1 MGIQINLDGSTTDI
15 PDTPID
21 EQQSFA
27 DELVGWERYRD
38 AEMVELRKQR
48 DQLLL
53 ECDWTQTSDS
63 PLDSTTKTAWAT
75 YRQKLRDLTSL
86 ANAPNHLLDSEW
98 PIAPGK
104 SELPEESFEFMRKNL
119 DPVGLGTTSWVTTA
133 DTYKELNGP
142 PVYKNTPNTRKTIIF
157 EAPLSTISGGTVSI
171 GDTFAYN
178 GESSTITGVAATS
191 ITLSTGIGNTI
202 SVGTIGKFI
211 HAETVYGRQEGKPE
225 FKSSI
230 SVGSTVVGVG
240 STVVITLSTVN
251 QPKRVTCEYIIQ
263 GYQYD
268 GLILDNK
275 EKGFITLTPDSNFV
289 GVSTLTVG
297 LSTDISKYYSD
308 DGLSFTFNVYDHD
321 GGLGAFVGITTT

>member
-1 MGIQINLDGSTTDI
+1 MGIIINLDGTETEFSHS
-15 PDTPID
+15 ID
-21 EQQSFA
+21 EQQILANEVS
-27 DELVGWERYRD
+27 GWEISD
-38 AEMVELRKQR
+38 KEAMLQLRKQR

-53 ECDWTQTSDS
+53 ECDWTQGVDS

-86 ANAPNHLLDSEW
+86 ENAPNHLLDSEW
-98 PIAPGK
+98 PLAPGQ
-104 SELPEESFEFMRKNL
+104 SELPEESYEFMRKNL
-119 DPVGLGTTSWVTTA
+119 DPVGLGTTSWVGQRTEIL
-133 DTYKELNGP
+133 ELNGP
-142 PVYKNTPNTRKTIIF
+142 PVYKNTPSTRKTIIF
-157 EAPLSTISGGTVSI
+157 EDPLDTISGGTVSI

-211 HAETVYGRQEGKPE
+211 HAETMYGRQDGKPE
-225 FKSSI
+225 FKASI
-230 SVGSTVVGVG
+230 SAGSTVVGVG

-251 QPKRVTCEYIIQ
+251 QPKPIQCAYIIQ

-297 LSTDISKYYSD
+297 LSTDISKYYRD
-308 DGLSFTFNVYDHD
+308 DGLSFTFDVYDHD
-321 GGLGAFVGITTT
+321 GGLGTFVGVTTT

>member
-1 MGIQINLDGSTTDI
+1 MGITIKLDGSTIEI
-15 PDTPID
+15 PDTID

-27 DELVGWERYRD
+27 DELVGWEN
-38 AEMVELRKQR
+38 ANNEEMFQLRKQR

-53 ECDWTQTSDS
+53 ECDWTQAADS
-63 PLDSTTKTAWAT
+63 PLDSTAKTAWAT

-86 ANAPNHLLDSEW
+86 SNAPNHLLDSEW
-98 PIAPGK
+98 PLAPGK
-104 SELPEESFEFMRKNL
+104 SELPEESMEFVRSNL
-119 DPVGLGTTSWVTTA
+119 DPVGLGTTSWVVSTTS
-133 DTYKELNGP
+133 YVELNGP

-157 EAPLSTISGGTVSI
+157 EAPLDTISGGTVSI

-211 HAETVYGRQEGKPE
+211 HAETVYGRQDGKPE
-225 FKSSI
+225 FKASI

-240 STVVITLSTVN
+240 STVVVTLSSVN
-251 QPKRVTCEYIIQ
+251 QPKRIHTEYIIQ
-263 GYQYD
+263 GYQHD

-275 EKGFITLTPDSNFV
+275 EKGFIVLTPDSNFV
-289 GVSTLTVG
+289 GVATLTVG
-297 LSTDISKYYSD
+297 LSTDISKYYHD
-308 DGLSFTFNVYDHD
+308 DGLSIIFNVYDHD
-321 GGLGAFVGITTT
+321 GGLGTFVGITTT

>member
-1 MGIQINLDGSTTDI
+1 MGIIINLDGTD
-15 PDTPID
+15 TEFSHSID
-21 EQQSFA
+21 EQQILA
-27 DELVGWERYRD
+27 NELSGWEISD
-38 AEMVELRKQR
+38 KEAMLQLRKQR

-53 ECDWTQTSDS
+53 ECDWTQGVDS

-86 ANAPNHLLDSEW
+86 ENAPSHLLDSEW
-98 PIAPGK
+98 PLAPGQ
-104 SELPEESFEFMRKNL
+104 SELPEESYEFMRKNL
-119 DPVGLGTTSWVTTA
+119 DPVGLGTTSWVGQRTEIL
-133 DTYKELNGP
+133 ELNGP
-142 PVYKNTPNTRKTIIF
+142 PVYKNTPNNRKTIIF
-157 EAPLSTISGGTVSI
+157 EAPLDTISGGTVSI

-211 HAETVYGRQEGKPE
+211 HAETMYGRQDGKPE
-225 FKSSI
+225 FKASI
-230 SVGSTVVGVG
+230 SAGSTVVGVG

-251 QPKRVTCEYIIQ
+251 QPKPIQCAYIIQ

-297 LSTDISKYYSD
+297 LSTDISKYYRD
-308 DGLSFTFNVYDHD
+308 DGLSFTFDVYDHD
-321 GGLGAFVGITTT
+321 GGLGTFVGVTTT

>member
-15 PDTPID
+15 PDNIVD

-27 DELVGWERYRD
+27 NELAGWQRSQD
-38 AEMVELRKQR
+38 QEMIELRKQR

-53 ECDWTQTSDS
+53 ECDWTQASDS

-86 ANAPNHLLDSEW
+86 ANAPNHFLDSEW

-104 SELPEESFEFMRKNL
+104 SELPEESMEFVRSNL
-119 DPVGLGTTSWVTTA
+119 DPIGVGTTSWVVSTTG
-133 DTYKELNGP
+133 YVELNGP
-142 PVYKNTPNTRKTIIF
+142 PVYKNTPSTRKTIIF
-157 EAPLSTISGGTVSI
+157 EAPLDTMQGTVSI

-191 ITLSTGIGNTI
+191 ITLATGIGNTI

-211 HAETVYGRQEGKPE
+211 HAETMYGRQDGKPE

-240 STVVITLSTVN
+240 GTVVITLSTVN
-251 QPKRVTCEYIIQ
+251 QPKPIQCAYIIQ

-297 LSTDISKYYSD
+297 LSTDISKYYRD
-308 DGLSFTFNVYDHD
+308 DGLSFTFDISDHD
-321 GGLGAFVGITTT
+321 GGLGTFVGVTTT

>member
-1 MGIQINLDGSTTDI
+1 MGIIINLDGTETEFSHS
-15 PDTPID
+15 ID
-21 EQQSFA
+21 EQQILANEVS
-27 DELVGWERYRD
+27 GWEISD
-38 AEMVELRKQR
+38 KEAMLQLRKQR

-53 ECDWTQTSDS
+53 ECDWTQGVDS

-86 ANAPNHLLDSEW
+86 ENAPNHLLDSEW
-98 PIAPGK
+98 PLAPGQ
-104 SELPEESFEFMRKNL
+104 SELPEESYEFMRKNL
-119 DPVGLGTTSWVTTA
+119 DPVGLGTTSWVATESS
-133 DTYKELNGP
+133 YKELNGP

-157 EAPLSTISGGTVSI
+157 DAPLDTISGGTVSI

-211 HAETVYGRQEGKPE
+211 HAETMYGRQDGKPE
-225 FKSSI
+225 FKASI
-230 SVGSTVVGVG
+230 SAGSTVVGVG

-251 QPKRVTCEYIIQ
+251 QPKPIQCAYIIQ

-297 LSTDISKYYSD
+297 LSTDISKYYRD
-308 DGLSFTFNVYDHD
+308 DGLSFTFDVYDHD
-321 GGLGAFVGITTT
+321 GGLGTFVGVTTT

>member
-15 PDTPID
+15 PDTIVD
-21 EQQSFA
+21 EQQILA
-27 DELVGWERYRD
+27 NELAGWQRGQD
-38 AEMVELRKQR
+38 QEMIELRKQR

-53 ECDWTQTSDS
+53 ECDWTQASDS

-86 ANAPNHLLDSEW
+86 ENAPNHLLDSEW
-98 PIAPGK
+98 PLAPGQ
-104 SELPEESFEFMRKNL
+104 SELPEESYEFMRKNL
-119 DPVGLGTTSWVTTA
+119 DPVGLGTTSWVGQRTEIL
-133 DTYKELNGP
+133 ELNGP
-142 PVYKNTPNTRKTIIF
+142 PVYKNTPSTRKTIIF
-157 EAPLSTISGGTVSI
+157 EAPLDTISGGTVSI

-211 HAETVYGRQEGKPE
+211 HAETMYGRQDGKPE
-225 FKSSI
+225 FKASI
-230 SVGSTVVGVG
+230 SAGSTVVGVG

-251 QPKRVTCEYIIQ
+251 QPKPIQCAYIIQ

-297 LSTDISKYYSD
+297 LSTDISKYYRD
-308 DGLSFTFNVYDHD
+308 DGLSFTFDVYDHD
-321 GGLGAFVGITTT
+321 GGLGTFVGVTTT

>member
-1 MGIQINLDGSTTDI
+1 MSAIIHLDGTTVI
-15 PDTPID
+15 TD
-21 EQQSFA
+21 EKNDPVIQQ
-27 DELVGWERYRD
+27 
-38 AEMVELRKQR
+38 
-48 DQLLL
+48 QLLEAQEYAFDEMIKEDAMVL
-53 ECDWTQTSDS
+53 KAYRSKELYNSDWTQGVDS

-75 YRQKLRDLTSL
+75 YRQGLRDLPSSV
-86 ANAPNHLLDSEW
+86 NWPNRFTKAEFPL
-98 PIAPGK
+98 APGVTEIP
-104 SELPEESFEFMRKNL
+104 SDAIRFVAEVD
-119 DPVGLGTTSWVTTA
+119 DPLGIGTTSWIGSTSETI
-133 DTYKELNGP
+133 ELAGP

-157 EAPLSTISGGTVSI
+157 ESPLATMQGTVSI

-191 ITLSTGIGNTI
+191 ITLATGIGNTI

-211 HAETVYGRQEGKPE
+211 HAETMYGRQDGKPE

-240 STVVITLSTVN
+240 GTVVITLSTVN
-251 QPKRVTCEYIIQ
+251 QPKPIQCAYIIQ

-297 LSTDISKYYSD
+297 LSTDFSKY
-308 DGLSFTFNVYDHD
+308 
-321 GGLGAFVGITTT
+321 

>member
-1 MGIQINLDGSTTDI
+1 MGILINLDGTTTDT
-15 PDTPID
+15 PDIVN
-21 EQQSFA
+21 EQQDLAEKLS
-27 DELVGWERYRD
+27 GWEI
-38 AEMVELRKQR
+38 ANNEEMNQLRKQR

-53 ECDWTQTSDS
+53 ECDWTQGADS
-63 PLDSTTKTAWAT
+63 PLDSTAKTAWAT

-86 ANAPNHLLDSEW
+86 ANAPNHFLDSEW

-104 SELPEESFEFMRKNL
+104 SELPEESMEFVRSNL
-119 DPVGLGTTSWVTTA
+119 DPVGLGTTSWVVSTTG
-133 DTYKELNGP
+133 YVELNGP
-142 PVYKNTPNTRKTIIF
+142 PVYKNTPNNRKTIIF
-157 EAPLSTISGGTVSI
+157 EAPLDTMQGTVSI

-191 ITLSTGIGNTI
+191 ITLATGIGNTI

-211 HAETVYGRQEGKPE
+211 HAETMYGRQDGKPE

-240 STVVITLSTVN
+240 GTVVITLSTVN
-251 QPKRVTCEYIIQ
+251 QPKPIQCAYIIQ

-297 LSTDISKYYSD
+297 LSTDISKYYRD
-308 DGLSFTFNVYDHD
+308 DGLSFTFDISDHD
-321 GGLGAFVGITTT
+321 GGLGTFVGVTTT

>member
-1 MGIQINLDGSTTDI
+1 MGIIINLDGTD
-15 PDTPID
+15 TEFSHSID
-21 EQQSFA
+21 EQQILA
-27 DELVGWERYRD
+27 NELSGWEISD
-38 AEMVELRKQR
+38 KEAMFQLRKQR

-53 ECDWTQTSDS
+53 ECDWTQGVDS

-86 ANAPNHLLDSEW
+86 ENAPNHLLDSEW
-98 PIAPGK
+98 PLAPGK
-104 SELPEESFEFMRKNL
+104 SELPEESMEFVRSNL
-119 DPVGLGTTSWVTTA
+119 DPVGLGTTSWVGQRTEIL
-133 DTYKELNGP
+133 ELNGP
-142 PVYKNTPNTRKTIIF
+142 PVYKNTPSTRKTIIF
-157 EAPLSTISGGTVSI
+157 EAPLDTISGGTVSI

-211 HAETVYGRQEGKPE
+211 HAETMYGRQDGKPE
-225 FKSSI
+225 FKASI
-230 SVGSTVVGVG
+230 SAGSTVVGVG

-251 QPKRVTCEYIIQ
+251 QPKPIQCAYIIQ

-297 LSTDISKYYSD
+297 LSTDISKYYRD
-308 DGLSFTFNVYDHD
+308 DGLSFTFDVYDHD
-321 GGLGAFVGITTT
+321 GGLGTFVGVTTT

>member
-1 MGIQINLDGSTTDI
+1 MGIIINLDGTD
-15 PDTPID
+15 TEFSHSID
-21 EQQSFA
+21 EQQILA
-27 DELVGWERYRD
+27 NELSGWEISD
-38 AEMVELRKQR
+38 KEAMLQLRKQR

-53 ECDWTQTSDS
+53 ECDWTQGVDS

-86 ANAPNHLLDSEW
+86 ENAPNHLLDSEW
-98 PIAPGK
+98 PLAPGK
-104 SELPEESFEFMRKNL
+104 SELPEESMEFVRSNL
-119 DPVGLGTTSWVTTA
+119 DPVGLGTTSWIVSTTG
-133 DTYKELNGP
+133 YVELNGP

-157 EAPLSTISGGTVSI
+157 EAPLDTISGGTVSI

-211 HAETVYGRQEGKPE
+211 HAETMYGRQDGKPE
-225 FKSSI
+225 FKASI
-230 SVGSTVVGVG
+230 SAGSTVVGVG

-251 QPKRVTCEYIIQ
+251 QPKPIQCAYIIQ

-297 LSTDISKYYSD
+297 LSTDISKYYRD
-308 DGLSFTFNVYDHD
+308 DGLSFTFDVYDHD
-321 GGLGAFVGITTT
+321 GGLGTFVGVTTT

>member
-1 MGIQINLDGSTTDI
+1 MGIIINLDGTD
-15 PDTPID
+15 TEFSHSID
-21 EQQSFA
+21 EQQILA
-27 DELVGWERYRD
+27 NELSGWEISD
-38 AEMVELRKQR
+38 KEAMFQLRKQR

-53 ECDWTQTSDS
+53 ECDWTQGVDS

-86 ANAPNHLLDSEW
+86 ENAPNHLLDSEW

-104 SELPEESFEFMRKNL
+104 SELPEESMEFVRSDL
-119 DPVGLGTTSWVTTA
+119 DPVGLGTTSWIVSTTG
-133 DTYKELNGP
+133 YVELNGP

-157 EAPLSTISGGTVSI
+157 DAPLDTISGGTVSI

-211 HAETVYGRQEGKPE
+211 HAETMYGRQDGKPE
-225 FKSSI
+225 FKASI
-230 SVGSTVVGVG
+230 SAGSTVVGVG

-251 QPKRVTCEYIIQ
+251 QPKPIQCAYIIQ

-297 LSTDISKYYSD
+297 LSTDISKYYRD
-308 DGLSFTFNVYDHD
+308 DGLSFTFDVYDHD
-321 GGLGAFVGITTT
+321 GGLGTFVGVTTT

>member
-86 ANAPNHLLDSEW
+86 ANAPNHFLDSEW

-104 SELPEESFEFMRKNL
+104 SELPDESMEFVRSNL
-119 DPVGLGTTSWVTTA
+119 DPVGLGTTSWVVSTTG
-133 DTYKELNGP
+133 YVELNGP

-157 EAPLSTISGGTVSI
+157 EAPLDTISGGTVSI

-191 ITLSTGIGNTI
+191 ITLSTGIGATI
-202 SVGTIGKFI
+202 SIGTTGTFLHDK
-211 HAETVYGRQEGKPE
+211 TVRYKQNKPE
-225 FKSSI
+225 PIQSV
-230 SVGSTVVGVG
+230 SVGSTTASPGTAVTWTYKLENIIPQELPLTWELHGAEG
-240 STVVITLSTVN
+240 LSLVDTGTVN
-251 QPKRVTCEYIIQ
+251 
-263 GYQYD
+263 
-268 GLILDNK
+268 
-275 EKGFITLTPDSNFV
+275 V
-289 GVSTLTVG
+289 GVSSTTSFAAVYSVTVNVPSD
-297 LSTDISKYYSD
+297 LSAWKTTNRELNVTFDVPSD
-308 DGLSFTFNVYDHD
+308 PTIGKV
-321 GGLGAFVGITTT
+321 VGITT

>member
-1 MGIQINLDGSTTDI
+1 MGIIINLDGTD
-15 PDTPID
+15 TEFSHSID
-21 EQQSFA
+21 EQQILA
-27 DELVGWERYRD
+27 NELSGWEISD
-38 AEMVELRKQR
+38 KEAMFQLRKQR

-53 ECDWTQTSDS
+53 ECDWTQGVDS

-75 YRQKLRDLTSL
+75 YRQGLRDLPAS
-86 ANAPNHLLDSEW
+86 ANWPNRFTKAEFPL
-98 PIAPGK
+98 APGVTDIPDHAIRFVQ
-104 SELPEESFEFMRKNL
+104 EVN
-119 DPVGLGTTSWVTTA
+119 DPLGIGTTSWIGQRTETV
-133 DTYKELNGP
+133 ELNGP

-157 EAPLSTISGGTVSI
+157 EAPLDTISGGTVSI

-191 ITLSTGIGNTI
+191 ITLATGIGNTI

-211 HAETVYGRQEGKPE
+211 HAETMYGRQDGKPE

-240 STVVITLSTVN
+240 GTVVITLSTVN
-251 QPKRVTCEYIIQ
+251 QPKPIQCAYIIQ

-297 LSTDISKYYSD
+297 LSTDISKYYRD
-308 DGLSFTFNVYDHD
+308 DGLSFTFDISDHD
-321 GGLGAFVGITTT
+321 GGLGTFVGVTTT

>member
-1 MGIQINLDGSTTDI
+1 MGIIINLDGTD
-15 PDTPID
+15 TEFSHSID
-21 EQQSFA
+21 EQQILA
-27 DELVGWERYRD
+27 NELSGWEISD
-38 AEMVELRKQR
+38 KEAMLQLRKQR

-53 ECDWTQTSDS
+53 ECDWTQGVDS

-86 ANAPNHLLDSEW
+86 ENAPNHLLDSEW

-104 SELPEESFEFMRKNL
+104 SELPEESMEFVRSNL
-119 DPVGLGTTSWVTTA
+119 DPVGLGTTSWIVSTTG
-133 DTYKELNGP
+133 YVELNGP

-157 EAPLSTISGGTVSI
+157 DAPLDTISGGTVSI

-211 HAETVYGRQEGKPE
+211 HAETMYGRQDGKPE
-225 FKSSI
+225 FKASI
-230 SVGSTVVGVG
+230 SAGSTVVGVG

-251 QPKRVTCEYIIQ
+251 QPKPIQCAYIIQ

-297 LSTDISKYYSD
+297 LSTDISKYYRD
-308 DGLSFTFNVYDHD
+308 DGLSFTFDVYDHD
-321 GGLGAFVGITTT
+321 GGLGTFVGVTTT

>member
-1 MGIQINLDGSTTDI
+1 MGIHINLDGTTTYTEDV
-15 PDTPID
+15 ID
-21 EQQSFA
+21 EQQNLA
-27 DELVGWERYRD
+27 DELTGWQITYNE
-38 AEMVELRKQR
+38 EMTQLRRQR

-53 ECDWTQTSDS
+53 ECDWTQSVDS
-63 PLDSTTKTAWAT
+63 PLDSTSKTAWAT

-191 ITLSTGIGNTI
+191 ITLSTGIGATI

-211 HAETVYGRQEGKPE
+211 HKESEYVKQDKPI
-225 FKSSI
+225 FTSSI
-230 SVGSTVVGVG
+230 GVGSSVVGVG
-240 STVVITLSTVN
+240 GTVVVTITTAN
-251 QPKRVTCEYIIQ
+251 QGKEMQCNYHID
-263 GYQYD
+263 GFQYD

-275 EKGFITLTPDSNFV
+275 QTGFITLTPNSNYV
-289 GVSTLTVG
+289 GVATLTVG
-297 LSTDISKYYSD
+297 LTTDTSKYYRD
-308 DGLSFTFNVYDHD
+308 DGLSFIFDNLKD
-321 GGLGAFVGITTT
+321 GGLGIFVGVTT

>member
-1 MGIQINLDGSTTDI
+1 MGIIINLDGTD
-15 PDTPID
+15 TEFSHSID
-21 EQQSFA
+21 EQQILA
-27 DELVGWERYRD
+27 NELSGWEISD
-38 AEMVELRKQR
+38 KEAMFQLRKQR

-53 ECDWTQTSDS
+53 ECDWTQASDS

-86 ANAPNHLLDSEW
+86 ENAPNHLLDSEW

-104 SELPEESFEFMRKNL
+104 SELPEESMEFVRSNL
-119 DPVGLGTTSWVTTA
+119 DPVGLGTTSWIVSTTG
-133 DTYKELNGP
+133 YVELNGP

-157 EAPLSTISGGTVSI
+157 DAPLDTISGGTVSI

-211 HAETVYGRQEGKPE
+211 HAETMYGRQDGKPE
-225 FKSSI
+225 FKASI
-230 SVGSTVVGVG
+230 SAGSTVVGVG

-251 QPKRVTCEYIIQ
+251 QPKPIQCAYIIQ

-297 LSTDISKYYSD
+297 LSTDISKYYRD
-308 DGLSFTFNVYDHD
+308 DGLSFTFDVYDHD
-321 GGLGAFVGITTT
+321 GGLGTFVGVTTT